1 MEGKWGEED
10 EEEFVSWKI
19 CLNYLEKRKEK
30 YLSDEHY

>member
-19 CLNYLEKRKEK
+19 CLNYLEKKKGEIFER
-30 YLSDEHY
+30 